1 MISRSL
7 GPEFGGAI
15 GIIFFFA
22 NIFASGLYVAGF
34 VETLI
39 QVAPFGD
46 APSFLVTYGLT
57 SAVCLVCLVVC
68 LIGAG

>member
-1 MISRSL
+1 MTNARL
-7 GPEFGGAI
+7 Q

-39 QVAPFGD
+39 QVGPFVD
-46 APSFLVTYGLT
+46 APGFLVTYGLA
-57 SAVCLVCLVVC
+57 SVVCLVCLMVC